1 MAKVIDA
8 ILAINPNAKVV
19 TRGSTID
26 SIEID
31 WLDGTAEI
39 SKADIETKL
48 TELNNNEAAE
58 TAEKENKKAS
68 GKQKLKDL
76 GLDDAEINALIVA

>member
-8 ILAINPNAKVV
+8 ILAINSNAKVV
-19 TRGSTID
+19 TKGSTID

-39 SKADIETKL
+39 SKVDIQAKL

-58 TAEKENKKAS
+58 ATAKETKKAS

-76 GLDDAEINALIVA
+76 GLDDAEIKALTGA